1 MHSCCLVSVSSLSL
15 EDVFDEVIVVD
26 MLDSRDRTH
35 LFWLGRPD
43 LGVTFTKLH
52 CWTLTQY
59 TKCVFLDADTLVSGY
74 YEITVN
80 ASDDCIIEY

>member
-1 MHSCCLVSVSSLSL
+1 MHSYCLVYVPSLTL

-35 LFWLGRPD
+35 LFWLRRPD

-59 TKCVFLDADTLVSGY
+59 TKCVFLDADTLVSSWY
-74 YEITVN
+74 DVIF
-80 ASDDCIIEY
+80 